1 MISLNWGTVSITNIA
16 LLIQD
21 TFLAKPGFTLVI
33 ISFKNNLLVNNFLPD
48 NCNKAVLSLEKDGII
63 DNGYSFLKRVNS
75 SKGDK
80 LSVETVENFFWLITY
95 LSFKIFKTFWS
106 LRKRFWNNKKKY
118 RWKHLSI
125 IWINLLNYI
134 I

>member
-63 DNGYSFLKRVNS
+63 GNGYSLLKRVNS

-80 LSVETVENFFWLITY
+80 LSVETVENFFWLIAY

-106 LRKRFWNNKKKY
+106 LRKRFWNNKKNTDESTY
-118 RWKHLSI
+118 LSFG
-125 IWINLLNYI
+125 
-134 I
+134 

>member
-1 MISLNWGTVSITNIA
+1 MISLNWGTASITNIA

-63 DNGYSFLKRVNS
+63 DNGYSLLKRVNS

-80 LSVETVENFFWLITY
+80 LSVETVENFFWLIAY

-106 LRKRFWNNKKKY
+106 LRKRFWNNKKNTDESTY
-118 RWKHLSI
+118 LSFG
-125 IWINLLNYI
+125 
-134 I
+134 

>member
-63 DNGYSFLKRVNS
+63 DNGYSLLKRVNS

-80 LSVETVENFFWLITY
+80 LSVETVEKFFWLIAY

-106 LRKRFWNNKKKY
+106 LRKRFWNNKKNTDESTY
-118 RWKHLSI
+118 LSFG
-125 IWINLLNYI
+125 
-134 I
+134 

>member
-63 DNGYSFLKRVNS
+63 DNGYSLLKRVNS

-80 LSVETVENFFWLITY
+80 LSVETVENFFWLIAY

-106 LRKRFWNNKKKY
+106 LRKRFWNNKKNTDESTY
-118 RWKHLSI
+118 LSFG
-125 IWINLLNYI
+125 
-134 I
+134 

>member
-33 ISFKNNLLVNNFLPD
+33 TSFKNNLLVNNFLPD

-63 DNGYSFLKRVNS
+63 DNGYSLLKRVNS

-80 LSVETVENFFWLITY
+80 LSVETVENFFWLIAY

-106 LRKRFWNNKKKY
+106 LRKRFWNNKKNTDESTY
-118 RWKHLSI
+118 LSFG
-125 IWINLLNYI
+125 
-134 I
+134 

>member
-1 MISLNWGTVSITNIA
+1 MISLNLGTVSITNIA

-63 DNGYSFLKRVNS
+63 DNGYSLLKRVNS

-80 LSVETVENFFWLITY
+80 LSVETVENFF
-95 LSFKIFKTFWS
+95 
-106 LRKRFWNNKKKY
+106 
-118 RWKHLSI
+118 
-125 IWINLLNYI
+125 
-134 I
+134 

>member
-63 DNGYSFLKRVNS
+63 DNGYSLLKRVNS

-80 LSVETVENFFWLITY
+80 LSVETVIWLIAY

-106 LRKRFWNNKKKY
+106 LRKRFWNNKKNTDESTY
-118 RWKHLSI
+118 LSFG
-125 IWINLLNYI
+125 
-134 I
+134 

>member
-63 DNGYSFLKRVNS
+63 DNGYSLLKRVNS

-80 LSVETVENFFWLITY
+80 LSVETVENFFWLIAY

>member
-106 LRKRFWNNKKKY
+106 LRKRFWNNKKNTDESTY
-118 RWKHLSI
+118 LSFG
-125 IWINLLNYI
+125 
-134 I
+134 

>member
-1 MISLNWGTVSITNIA
+1 MISLNWGTFSITNIA

-63 DNGYSFLKRVNS
+63 DNGYSLLKRVNS

-80 LSVETVENFFWLITY
+80 LSVETVENFFWLIAY

-106 LRKRFWNNKKKY
+106 LRKRFWNNKKNTDESTY
-118 RWKHLSI
+118 LSFG
-125 IWINLLNYI
+125 
-134 I
+134 

>member
-33 ISFKNNLLVNNFLPD
+33 TSFKNNLLVNNFLPD

-63 DNGYSFLKRVNS
+63 DNGYSLLKRVNS

-80 LSVETVENFFWLITY
+80 LSVETVIWLIAY

-106 LRKRFWNNKKKY
+106 LRKRFWNNKKNTDESTY
-118 RWKHLSI
+118 LSFG
-125 IWINLLNYI
+125 
-134 I
+134 

>member
-33 ISFKNNLLVNNFLPD
+33 TSFKNNLLVNNFLPD

-63 DNGYSFLKRVNS
+63 DNGYSLLKRVNS

-80 LSVETVENFFWLITY
+80 LSVETVENFFWLIAY

-106 LRKRFWNNKKKY
+106 LRKRFWNNKKNTDDSTY
-118 RWKHLSI
+118 LSFG
-125 IWINLLNYI
+125 
-134 I
+134 

>member
-1 MISLNWGTVSITNIA
+1 MMSLNWGTVSITNIA

-63 DNGYSFLKRVNS
+63 DNGYSLLKRVNS

-80 LSVETVENFFWLITY
+80 LSVETVENFFWLIAY

-106 LRKRFWNNKKKY
+106 LRKRFWNNKKNTDESTY
-118 RWKHLSI
+118 LSFG
-125 IWINLLNYI
+125 
-134 I
+134 

>member
-80 LSVETVENFFWLITY
+80 LSVETVENFFWLIAY

-106 LRKRFWNNKKKY
+106 LRKRFWNNKKNTDESTY
-118 RWKHLSI
+118 LSFG
-125 IWINLLNYI
+125 
-134 I
+134 

>member
-21 TFLAKPGFTLVI
+21 TFLAKPDFTLVI

-63 DNGYSFLKRVNS
+63 HNGYSLLKRVNS

-80 LSVETVENFFWLITY
+80 LSVETVIWLIAY

-106 LRKRFWNNKKKY
+106 LRKRFWNNKKNTDESTY
-118 RWKHLSI
+118 LSFG
-125 IWINLLNYI
+125 
-134 I
+134 